1 MVVAAIGL
9 GGCRAAEPPA
19 APAAPPLPPG
29 LPTAMSEA
37 VFADAAN
44 RAGVARE
51 AVRIDRVES
60 VTWRDGSLGCP
71 QPDRLYTQALVPGW
85 RIALTAG
92 PRAMVYHAS
101 RRGGWLWCPPG
112 RAQEPLPR
120 DVAI

>member
-9 GGCRAAEPPA
+9 CDCRAAEPVAGPA
-19 APAAPPLPPG
+19 AALPAA
-29 LPTAMSEA
+29 MSDA
-37 VFADAAN
+37 VRADAAN
-44 RAGVARE
+44 RASVAPE

-92 PRAMVYHAS
+92 SRTIVYHAS

-112 RAQEPLPR
+112 RAQDPLPR
-120 DVAI
+120 DAAS